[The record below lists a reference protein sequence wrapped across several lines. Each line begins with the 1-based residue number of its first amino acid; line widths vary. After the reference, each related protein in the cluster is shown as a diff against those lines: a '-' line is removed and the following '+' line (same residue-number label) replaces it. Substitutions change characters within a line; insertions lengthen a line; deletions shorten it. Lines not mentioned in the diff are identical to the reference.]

1 MPHASESYIL
11 GQSDQSGEN
20 LGKQILDNCLS
31 SVKLLPLFFFV
42 GVCVSKVPFTPT
54 GIVQN
59 HQTTSFKNPEHPL
72 NPT

>member
-1 MPHASESYIL
+1 MPHASKSYIS

-20 LGKQILDNCLS
+20 LWKQILDNCLS
-31 SVKLLPLFFFV
+31 SIKLLPLFFV

-54 GIVQN
+54 GIVHN